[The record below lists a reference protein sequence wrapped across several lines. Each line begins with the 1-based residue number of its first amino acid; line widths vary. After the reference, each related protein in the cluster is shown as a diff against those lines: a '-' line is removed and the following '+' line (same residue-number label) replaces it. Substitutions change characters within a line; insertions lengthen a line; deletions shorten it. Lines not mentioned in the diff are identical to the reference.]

1 MTDRNDEVLISLRRI
16 LRATSIHSSKL
27 RRSVGLSSAQLLV
40 LQTAKEQ
47 KRPTASEI
55 AKSVSLS
62 QATITTIL
70 TELEKRGLLLRERSE
85 TDRRRV
91 HVSLTKAGKEVLRS
105 APKPLQDSFAARFTE
120 LASWEQLQILSV
132 LEHVAVMMDADELD
146 AAPLLS
152 EGVELH

>member
-47 KRPTASEI
+47 QRPTASEI

-91 HVSLTKAGKEVLRS
+91 HVSLTEQGQEVIQA
-105 APKPLQDSFAARFTE
+105 APKPLQDRFAARFSA
-120 LASWEQLQILSV
+120 LASWEQHQILAV
-132 LEHVAVMMDADELD
+132 LEHVAVMMDAEELD
-146 AAPLLS
+146 AAPMLS
-152 EGVELH
+152 AEIELG

>member
-1 MTDRNDEVLISLRRI
+1 MTDRSDDVLISLRRI

-47 KRPTASEI
+47 QRPTASEI
-55 AKSVSLS
+55 AKTVSLS

-85 TDRRRV
+85 SDRRRV
-91 HVSLTKAGKEVLRS
+91 HVSLTEQGREVLS
-105 APKPLQDSFAARFTE
+105 AAPKPLQDRFATRFTALE
-120 LASWEQLQILSV
+120 SWEQHQILSV

>member
-1 MTDRNDEVLISLRRI
+1 MADRGDEVMISLRRI

-27 RRSVGLSSAQLLV
+27 RRTVGLSSAQLLV
-40 LQTAKEQ
+40 LQTAQ
-47 KRPTASEI
+47 DQQRPTASEI
-55 AKSVSLS
+55 AKTVSLS

-85 TDRRRV
+85 SDRRRV
-91 HVSLTKAGKEVLRS
+91 HVSLTEQGREVLS
-105 APKPLQDSFAARFTE
+105 AAPKPLQDRFATRFTA
-120 LASWEQLQILSV
+120 LHSWEQHQILSV